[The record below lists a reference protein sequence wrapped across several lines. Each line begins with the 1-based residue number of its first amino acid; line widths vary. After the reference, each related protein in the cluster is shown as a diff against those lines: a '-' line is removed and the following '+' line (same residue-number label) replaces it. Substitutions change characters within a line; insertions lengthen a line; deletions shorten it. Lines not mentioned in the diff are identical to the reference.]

1 MLSMKVVYLLLAMSI
16 ACEVV
21 GTMFLSL
28 SDGFRKPRQS
38 IIAIV
43 LFFICYFLFS
53 KVIMVINMGIAYA
66 LWCGVGIISSSLF
79 SLLYLK
85 QPITKAGAA
94 GIGCILAGC
103 IVVNLFGSV

>member
-1 MLSMKVVYLLLAMSI
+1 MNMTPIYFLLAMSI

-28 SDGFRKPRQS
+28 SEGFRRPRQS
-38 IIAIV
+38 ITAIV

-53 KVIMVINMGIAYA
+53 KVILVMNMGIAYA
-66 LWCGVGIISSSLF
+66 IWSGVGIVSSSLF
-79 SLLYLK
+79 SALYLK
-85 QPITKAGAA
+85 QPLTKAGAT

-103 IVVNLFGSV
+103 ILVNLFGSI